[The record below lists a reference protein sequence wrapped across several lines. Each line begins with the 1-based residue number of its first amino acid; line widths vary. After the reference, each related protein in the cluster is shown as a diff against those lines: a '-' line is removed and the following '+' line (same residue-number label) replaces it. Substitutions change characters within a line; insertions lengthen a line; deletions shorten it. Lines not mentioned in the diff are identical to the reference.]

1 MVAYDDFEAF
11 PFRDMISLEFFF
23 GRVTAVIAEK
33 VIGVKDVENASATAW
48 TIFDNTI
55 GEHIVT
61 DAWQKWRLGE

>member
-33 VIGVKDVENASATAW
+33 VIGVKDVENASATA
-48 TIFDNTI
+48 
-55 GEHIVT
+55 
-61 DAWQKWRLGE
+61 